1 MTDVPRL
8 LVGTVAM
15 RPYVFVFLLA
25 YLFLAVSRMGWVR
38 ALVWT
43 VLAYL
48 LAFACE
54 WSSIH
59 NGFPFGLY
67 RYFDDTRDRELWVA
81 GVPFF
86 DSLSFAFLSFVSFEA
101 AVILRT
107 PWVSWHTTV
116 GDAAA
121 RRSWL
126 TVVYAGLLMMFL
138 DVVIDPVTLQG
149 ERWFLGKLYD
159 YPHGGSHFGV
169 TIENYLGWF
178 VVAVLITTSFRL
190 LEETVLR
197 TVSQRGAFDFPLK
210 HAAPL
215 GVYFG
220 ILGFNIAVTFWIGE
234 TTMGWASTFIA
245 LLLGWM
251 FVQHVASPYRRGEG
265 ERG

>member
-1 MTDVPRL
+1 MTDWPRL
-8 LVGTVAM
+8 LVGTVAL

-25 YLFLAVSRMGWVR
+25 YVFLAVSRMGWAR
-38 ALVWT
+38 TLVWT
-43 VLAYL
+43 ATAYL
-48 LAFACE
+48 TAFACE

-67 RYFDDTRDRELWVA
+67 RYFDDTRERELWVA

-116 GDAAA
+116 GDAEA

-126 TVVYAGLLMMFL
+126 TTVYAGLLMMFL

-149 ERWFLGKLYD
+149 ERWFLGKLYE
-159 YPHGGSHFGV
+159 YPSGGPHFGV
-169 TIENYLGWF
+169 TIENYVGWF
-178 VVAVLITTSFRL
+178 VVSVLITTVFRL
-190 LEETVLR
+190 LDGTLLR
-197 TVSQRGAFDFPLK
+197 RVARRGVFEFPFK

-220 ILGFNIAVTFWIGE
+220 IFAFNIAVTFWIGE

-245 LLLGWM
+245 LLIGWM
-251 FVQHVASPYRRGEG
+251 FAQHMLSPYRETRPAG
-265 ERG
+265 